1 MKILISF
8 LCLLN
13 FVFAEVTPALAG
25 GANSA
30 QKDQNLEI
38 LTANLDAALKEID
51 EARHRPD
58 GTPCESIVRLR
69 AAFMEFLQS
78 AGESAPQIL
87 KSLRFA
93 PNMAISQDGK
103 FRAYSVNIS
112 TGGTMGANYVAY
124 QYVNGGRNFIM
135 DFTGKN
141 TQHLQEC
148 VLGGGRDCDCGEWA
162 FDTAWGSEQVIK
174 VFKVKENL
182 YLVYG
187 VSKGSSK
194 LASDEL
200 WAVETSESGIKLAN
214 IFHCVRSC
222 GGDCD
227 CSKMSSSV
235 PPPHDSARFGIEYDF
250 FSYLD
255 GSDEIK
261 KKYAERTFLTFENGT
276 LGALKVKSSDKY
288 PDGELVDEY
297 RYFKFDDEK
306 FTIESK
312 MTHCEPGKIIEELVA
327 PSSAQ
332 EL

>member
-1 MKILISF
+1 
-8 LCLLN
+8 
-13 FVFAEVTPALAG
+13 
-25 GANSA
+25 
-30 QKDQNLEI
+30 
-38 LTANLDAALKEID
+38 
-51 EARHRPD
+51 
-58 GTPCESIVRLR
+58 
-69 AAFMEFLQS
+69 MEFLQS

-103 FRAYSVNIS
+103 FRAYSVDIS

-124 QYVNGGRNFIM
+124 QYANGGRNFIK

-141 TQHLQEC
+141 TQQVQEC
-148 VLGGGRDCDCGEWA
+148 VLSGRRDCACGDWA
-162 FDTAWGSEQVIK
+162 VGTAWGGDRVIK

-194 LASDEL
+194 LTSDEL
-200 WAVETSESGIKLAN
+200 WAVEASEAGIKLAN
-214 IFHCVRSC
+214 IFHYVRSC

-227 CSKMSSSV
+227 CSKMSSLV

-261 KKYAERTFLTFENGT
+261 NKYTKRTFLTFENGT

-297 RYFKFDDEK
+297 QYFKFDGEK

-312 MTHCEPGKIIEELVA
+312 ITHCEPGKIIEELVA

-332 EL
+332 RL

>member
-1 MKILISF
+1 MKIFISF

-13 FVFAEVTPALAG
+13 FAFAEAAPALAG

-30 QKDQNLEI
+30 QKDQSLEI
-38 LTANLDAALKEID
+38 LIANLSTALQEID
-51 EARHRPD
+51 EAGHRPD

-103 FRAYSVNIS
+103 FRAYSVDIS

-124 QYVNGGRNFIM
+124 QYASDGRNFIM
-135 DFTGKN
+135 DFADKGA
-141 TQHLQEC
+141 QQLQEC
-148 VLGGGRDCDCGEWA
+148 VLGGRRDCDYGEWA
-162 FDTAWGSEQVIK
+162 LDTAWGGERVIK
-174 VFKVKENL
+174 IFKVKENL

-194 LASDEL
+194 LASDKL
-200 WAVETSESGIKLAN
+200 KAVEASETGIKMAD
-214 IFHCVRSC
+214 IFHYVRSC
-222 GGDCD
+222 GADCD
-227 CSKMSSSV
+227 CSKMSSLA
-235 PPPHDSARFGIEYDF
+235 PHDSARFGIGYDF

-261 KKYAERTFLTFENGT
+261 SKYAKRTFLTFENGT
-276 LGALKVKSSDKY
+276 LGALKVKYSDKY

-297 RYFKFDDEK
+297 QYFKFDGEK

-312 MTHCEPGKIIEELVA
+312 IIHCEPGKIIEELVA

-332 EL
+332 GL

>member
-1 MKILISF
+1 M
-8 LCLLN
+8 
-13 FVFAEVTPALAG
+13 FAEVTPALAG

-69 AAFMEFLQS
+69 AVFMEFLQS

-103 FRAYSVNIS
+103 FRAYSVDIS

-124 QYVNGGRNFIM
+124 QYVSGGRNFIK
-135 DFTGKN
+135 DFTGEN
-141 TQHLQEC
+141 TQQLQKC
-148 VLGGGRDCDCGEWA
+148 VLGGRRDCDCGEWA
-162 FDTAWGSEQVIK
+162 LDTAWGGERVIK
-174 VFKVKENL
+174 IFKVKENL

-194 LASDEL
+194 LASDKL
-200 WAVETSESGIKLAN
+200 KAVEASETGIKMAD
-214 IFHCVRSC
+214 IFHYVRSC
-222 GGDCD
+222 GADCD
-227 CSKMSSSV
+227 CSKMSSLV

-261 KKYAERTFLTFENGT
+261 NKYAKRTFLTFENGI

-288 PDGELVDEY
+288 PDGELVEEY
-297 RYFKFDDEK
+297 RYFKFDGEK

-312 MTHCEPGKIIEELVA
+312 ITHCEPRKIIEELVA

-332 EL
+332 GL

>member
-1 MKILISF
+1 M
-8 LCLLN
+8 
-13 FVFAEVTPALAG
+13 FAEAAPALAE

-30 QKDQNLEI
+30 QKDQSLEI
-38 LTANLDAALKEID
+38 LTANLSTALQEID
-51 EARHRPD
+51 EAGHRPD
-58 GTPCESIVRLR
+58 GTPCQSIVRLR
-69 AAFMEFLQS
+69 AAFMEFLRS

-103 FRAYSVNIS
+103 FRAYSVDIS
-112 TGGTMGANYVAY
+112 TGGTMGASYVAY
-124 QYVNGGRNFIM
+124 QYASGGQNFIM
-135 DFTGKN
+135 DFADKGA
-141 TQHLQEC
+141 QQMQEC
-148 VLGGGRDCDCGEWA
+148 VLGGRRDCACGDWA
-162 FDTAWGSEQVIK
+162 VGTAWGGERVIK
-174 VFKVKENL
+174 IFKVKENL

-194 LASDEL
+194 LASDKL
-200 WAVETSESGIKLAN
+200 KAVEASETGIKMAD
-214 IFHCVRSC
+214 IFHYVRSC

-227 CSKMSSSV
+227 CSKRSSLV
-235 PPPHDSARFGIEYDF
+235 PHDSARFGVEYDF

-261 KKYAERTFLTFENGT
+261 NKYAKRTFLTFENGI
-276 LGALKVKSSDKY
+276 LGALKVKYSDKY

-297 RYFKFDDEK
+297 QYFKFDGEK

-312 MTHCEPGKIIEELVA
+312 IIHCEPGKIIGELVA

-332 EL
+332 GL

>member
-1 MKILISF
+1 M
-8 LCLLN
+8 
-13 FVFAEVTPALAG
+13 FAEAAPALAG

-30 QKDQNLEI
+30 QKDQSLEI
-38 LTANLDAALKEID
+38 LTANLSTALQEID
-51 EARHRPD
+51 EAGHRPD

-103 FRAYSVNIS
+103 FRAYSVDIS
-112 TGGTMGANYVAY
+112 TGGTMGASYVAY
-124 QYVNGGRNFIM
+124 QYASGGQNFIM
-135 DFTGKN
+135 DFADKGA
-141 TQHLQEC
+141 QQLQDC
-148 VLGGGRDCDCGEWA
+148 VIGGRRDCDCGEWA
-162 FDTAWGSEQVIK
+162 LDIAWGGERVIK
-174 VFKVKENL
+174 IFKVKENL

-194 LASDEL
+194 LASDKL
-200 WAVETSESGIKLAN
+200 KAVEASETGIKMAD
-214 IFHCVRSC
+214 IFHYVRSC
-222 GGDCD
+222 GADCD
-227 CSKMSSSV
+227 CSKMSSLA
-235 PPPHDSARFGIEYDF
+235 PHDSARFGIEYDF

-261 KKYAERTFLTFENGT
+261 SKYAKKTFLTFENGA

-288 PDGELVDEY
+288 PDGELINEY
-297 RYFKFDDEK
+297 RYFKFDGEK

-312 MTHCEPGKIIEELVA
+312 ITHCEHGKIIEELVA

-332 EL
+332 GL

>member
-8 LCLLN
+8 LCLLS
-13 FVFAEVTPALAG
+13 FVFAEAAPALAEG
-25 GANSA
+25 TNST

-38 LTANLDAALKEID
+38 LTANLSAALKEID

-78 AGESAPQIL
+78 AGERAPQIL
-87 KSLRFA
+87 KSLKFA

-124 QYVNGGRNFIM
+124 QYVNGGRNFIK
-135 DFTGKN
+135 DFTGEN

-148 VLGGGRDCDCGEWA
+148 VLGGRRDCACGDWA
-162 FDTAWGSEQVIK
+162 FDTAWGGDRVIK

-194 LASDEL
+194 LISDGL
-200 WAVETSESGIKLAN
+200 WAVEVSEAGIKLAD
-214 IFHCVRSC
+214 IFHYVRSC
-222 GGDCD
+222 GADCD
-227 CSKMSSSV
+227 CSKMSSLV
-235 PPPHDSARFGIEYDF
+235 PPPHDSALFDIEYDF

-261 KKYAERTFLTFENGT
+261 SKYAKRTFLTFENGT
-276 LGALKVKSSDKY
+276 LGALKVKYSDKY

-297 RYFKFDDEK
+297 QYFKFDGEK

-312 MTHCEPGKIIEELVA
+312 IIHCEPGRIIEELVA

-332 EL
+332 GL

>member
-1 MKILISF
+1 M
-8 LCLLN
+8 
-13 FVFAEVTPALAG
+13 FAEAAPALAEG
-25 GANSA
+25 VNSA

-124 QYVNGGRNFIM
+124 QYVNGERNFIM

-187 VSKGSSK
+187 VSKGSNRV
-194 LASDEL
+194 ASDEL
-200 WAVETSESGIKLAN
+200 KAVEVNETGIKTAN
-214 IFHCVRSC
+214 IFHYVSLC

-227 CSKMSSSV
+227 CSKMNSLTPSG
-235 PPPHDSARFGIEYDF
+235 DSAVFSIRYDF

-261 KKYAERTFLTFENGT
+261 NKYAKRTFLTFENGI

-297 RYFKFDDEK
+297 RYFKFDGEK

-312 MTHCEPGKIIEELVA
+312 ITHCEPSKIIEELVA

-332 EL
+332 GL

>member
-1 MKILISF
+1 M
-8 LCLLN
+8 
-13 FVFAEVTPALAG
+13 FAEAAPALAE

-78 AGESAPQIL
+78 AGERAPQIL

-103 FRAYSVNIS
+103 FRAYSVDIS
-112 TGGTMGANYVAY
+112 TGGTMGASYVAY
-124 QYVNGGRNFIM
+124 QYVSGGQNFIM
-135 DFTGKN
+135 DFADKGA
-141 TQHLQEC
+141 QQMQEC
-148 VLGGGRDCDCGEWA
+148 VLGGRRDCACGDWA
-162 FDTAWGSEQVIK
+162 VGTAWGGDRVIK

-182 YLVYG
+182 YLIYG
-187 VSKGSSK
+187 GSKGSTK
-194 LASDEL
+194 LTNDEF
-200 WAVETSESGIKLAN
+200 WAVEASEAGINLAN
-214 IFHCVRSC
+214 IFHYVRSC

-227 CSKMSSSV
+227 CSKRSSLV
-235 PPPHDSARFGIEYDF
+235 VPPHDSARFGIEYDF

-261 KKYAERTFLTFENGT
+261 NKYAKRTFLTFENGI
-276 LGALKVKSSDKY
+276 LGALKVKYSDKY

-297 RYFKFDDEK
+297 QYFKFDGEK

-312 MTHCEPGKIIEELVA
+312 IIHCEPGKIIEELVA

-332 EL
+332 GL

>member
-13 FVFAEVTPALAG
+13 FVFAEAAPALAR

-38 LTANLDAALKEID
+38 LTENLDAALKEIG
-51 EARHRPD
+51 EARHHPD
-58 GTPCESIVRLR
+58 GTPCENIVRLR

-78 AGESAPQIL
+78 AGESALQIL

-103 FRAYSVNIS
+103 FRAYSVDIS

-124 QYVNGGRNFIM
+124 QYVSGGRNFIM
-135 DFTGKN
+135 DFADKDA
-141 TQHLQEC
+141 QQMQEC
-148 VLGGGRDCDCGEWA
+148 VLGGRRDCACGDWA
-162 FDTAWGSEQVIK
+162 VGTAWGGERVIK

-182 YLVYG
+182 YLIYG
-187 VSKGSSK
+187 ASKGSTK
-194 LASDEL
+194 LTNDEF
-200 WAVETSESGIKLAN
+200 WAVEASEAGINLAN
-214 IFHCVRSC
+214 IFHYVRSC

-227 CSKMSSSV
+227 CSKMSSLA
-235 PPPHDSARFGIEYDF
+235 PHDSARFGIEYDF

-261 KKYAERTFLTFENGT
+261 NKYAKRTFLTFENGI
-276 LGALKVKSSDKY
+276 LGALKVKYSDKY

-297 RYFKFDDEK
+297 QYFKFDGEK

-312 MTHCEPGKIIEELVA
+312 IIHCEPGKIIEELVA

-332 EL
+332 GL